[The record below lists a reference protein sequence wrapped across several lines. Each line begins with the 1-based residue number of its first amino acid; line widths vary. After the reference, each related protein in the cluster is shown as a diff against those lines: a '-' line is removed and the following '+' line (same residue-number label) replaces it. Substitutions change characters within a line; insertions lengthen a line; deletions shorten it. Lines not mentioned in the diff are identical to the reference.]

1 MKKRA
6 LQETNW
12 TVFLI
17 LLAALFVIVNYL
29 SYRHYHRWD
38 VTAWRTFSL
47 SPQTKKVVKDLRQPL
62 KVVIFLARNDDIYDK
77 VKDLLTAYSEASGQ
91 IKVEYIDPDREKARL
106 QVLAQKYNVTL
117 ANVVVFDAGTSS
129 KYVERDQMVEYDFSA
144 MQFGAPPKMKGFKA
158 EEAFTNAILDVLN
171 PKKAVVY
178 FTQGHGERGLGEKGE
193 GINTFRDRL
202 AKEGDQL
209 KEWESLGKM
218 AVPEDA
224 DLLVVAG
231 PKKPFLPQ
239 EADAIEKY
247 LDKGGRALFLLDP
260 ITINGKQ
267 PAFGETGLE
276 GVLKNWGATL
286 GQDIA
291 VDPSAA
297 VPQVGAQT
305 FFAIDYSD
313 HPTVKDLKLN
323 KYPVLFSLAQSVGE
337 GVASDKA
344 YLATALLKS
353 SPGSWGEKDL
363 AGLEK
368 GISKDPTDTQGP
380 LNMAIAISSET
391 PGKKTRI
398 VVVGDSDLISDDLLQ
413 VGVGNL
419 LFGLNAAHWL
429 LQEESRIAIPPK
441 TAVEAHLTL
450 TATQSN
456 FLFVLFVLVF
466 PAAVIASGVF
476 VYLRRRR

>member
-12 TVFLI
+12 TAFLLLLVALFLI
-17 LLAALFVIVNYL
+17 INYL

-38 VTAWRTFSL
+38 VTAWKTYSL
-47 SPQTKKVVKDLRQPL
+47 SPQTVKTLKGLKQPL
-62 KVVIFLARNDDIYDK
+62 KVVVFLARNDDLYDK
-77 VKDLLTAYSEASGQ
+77 VKDLLTAYSDASSKVQ
-91 IKVEYIDPDREKARL
+91 VEYIDPDRDKARL
-106 QVLAQKYNVTL
+106 QVLAQRYNVTL

-144 MQFGAPPKMKGFKA
+144 VQYGAPPKMKGFKA

-178 FTQGHGERGLGEKGE
+178 FTQGHGERSGGEQGE
-193 GINTFRDRL
+193 GLDTFRDRL

-209 KEWESLGKM
+209 RDWESLGKSS
-218 AVPEDA
+218 VPEDA

-239 EADAIEKY
+239 EADAVARY
-247 LDKGGRALFLLDP
+247 LEKGGRVLFMMDP
-260 ITINGKQ
+260 ITLEGK
-267 PAFGETGLE
+267 PPTFGETGLE
-276 GVLKNWGATL
+276 GVLRFWGVTL

-291 VDPSAA
+291 ADPAAA

-305 FFAIDYSD
+305 FFALNYSE
-313 HPTVKDLKLN
+313 HPIVKDLKQN
-323 KYPVLFSLAQSVGE
+323 KYPVLFSLAQSLGE
-337 GVASDKA
+337 GAASDKA
-344 YLATALLKS
+344 YLAQSLLRS
-353 SPGSWGEKDL
+353 SSAAWGEKDL
-363 AGLEK
+363 AGIEK
-368 GISKDPTDTQGP
+368 GISKEPTDTQGP
-380 LNMAIAISSET
+380 LNLAAAVSSEA

-398 VVVGDSDLISDDLLQ
+398 VVVGDSDLITDELLQ

-419 LFGLNAAHWL
+419 LFCLNAAHWL

-441 TAVEAHLTL
+441 TAIEAHLTL
-450 TATQSN
+450 TSTQSN
-456 FLFVLFVLVF
+456 VLFVLFVLVF
-466 PAAVIASGVF
+466 PAAVIAAGVF